1 MTKHKQKKE
10 WETDEKKE
18 RKKNK
23 KVTRMI
29 DWLIVSGRFFLKIK
43 MPKMWV

>member
-10 WETDEKKE
+10 RETDEKKE
-18 RKKNK
+18 RKINK